1 MFRAA
6 RDIATTCCVGIILNG
21 VCWCCKRLKRVV
33 APVRPSDVDLVVVLP
48 PKTEAFADDDDK
60 TRVRGL

>member
-1 MFRAA
+1 
-6 RDIATTCCVGIILNG
+6 
-21 VCWCCKRLKRVV
+21 
-33 APVRPSDVDLVVVLP
+33 LVVVLL

>member
-33 APVRPSDVDLVVVLP
+33 APVRPSDVDVVVL

>member
-1 MFRAA
+1 MLCWYA
-6 RDIATTCCVGIILNG
+6 VNE
-21 VCWCCKRLKRVV
+21 VCWYYKRLKRVV
-33 APVRPSDVDLVVVLP
+33 APVRPSDVDLVVVLL

>member
-1 MFRAA
+1 MLCWYA
-6 RDIATTCCVGIILNG
+6 VNE
-21 VCWCCKRLKRVV
+21 VCWYYKRLKRVV